1 VERYSEEA
9 LRDAWRMQCDAVKL
23 AELRWYHLGKKSWL
37 AVLPQWTAWLLME
50 KAGVPA
56 DLIAAVAYVEP
67 RRVEKGLR
75 IAKALRLWP
84 PYAAHIDKL
93 MLGMPR
99 FGAAVVPALRL
110 VKGGR
115 CAARVG

>member
-1 VERYSEEA
+1 MERYSEEA
-9 LRDAWRMQCDAVKL
+9 LRDARLVQCDAVKL
-23 AELRWYHLGKKSWL
+23 AELRWDPLGKGWI

-50 KAGVPA
+50 KAGFPA
-56 DLIAAVAYVEP
+56 DLIAAVAYVDL

-84 PYAAHIDKL
+84 TYAAHIDKL
-93 MLGMPR
+93 TQEMPR
-99 FGAAVVPALRL
+99 FGATVVPALKL
-110 VKGGR
+110 LKGGR

>member
-1 VERYSEEA
+1 MERYSEQA
-9 LRDAWRMQCDAVKL
+9 LRDAWLTLCEADKL
-23 AELRWYHLGKKSWL
+23 ARVRWYHLGRIGFI
-37 AVLPQWTAWLLME
+37 AILPQWTAWLLME
-50 KAGVPA
+50 KAGVSA

-67 RRVEKGLR
+67 RHVEKGLC

-84 PYAAHIDKL
+84 PYAAHIGKL
-93 MLGMPR
+93 MLEMPR
-99 FGAAVVPALRL
+99 FGAAVVPALKL

>member
-1 VERYSEEA
+1 MERYSEQAFHNAWLVQCEA
-9 LRDAWRMQCDAVKL
+9 EKL
-23 AELRWYHLGKKSWL
+23 AKVSWYHLGKKRWL
-37 AVLPQWTAWLLME
+37 AVLPQWSAWLLME

-56 DLIAAVAYVEP
+56 DLIAAVAYVEL
-67 RRVEKGLR
+67 RRVEKGLG

-93 MLGMPR
+93 MLEMPR
-99 FGAAVVPALRL
+99 FGAAIVPALKL

>member
-1 VERYSEEA
+1 VS
-9 LRDAWRMQCDAVKL
+9 
-23 AELRWYHLGKKSWL
+23 WYHLGRKGFL

-50 KAGVPA
+50 KAGFPA
-56 DLIAAVAYVEP
+56 DLIAAVAYVEL
-67 RRVEKGLR
+67 RRVEKGLC
-75 IAKALRLWP
+75 IAKALRLWS

-93 MLGMPR
+93 MLEMPR